1 MTKAPD
7 AGIAHEVA
15 PGVRSVLAPNPSPMT
30 HWGTNTYL
38 VGEAE
43 VAVIDPGPDDAAH
56 LQAVLAATRGQTISH
71 ILVTHAHLDHAPLAA
86 RLAALTGAPVMG
98 YGAAHEGRS
107 AVMARLAA
115 SGHTGG
121 GEGVDQRFRPQTA
134 LRDADTV
141 QGADWALEVVATPGH
156 FSGHLCFAMGD
167 ILFSGDHVMG
177 WSSTLISPPDGDV
190 SAFMASCARLR
201 ERPEQ
206 LYLAGHGAPIA
217 AAAERL
223 EWLIAHRLEREAQ
236 ILDAL
241 GPEPQTI
248 GDLAAR
254 IYSDI
259 PPRMLPVAARNVF
272 AHLVDLTDRNLAIA
286 TPELGDDAGYCS
298 A

>member
-1 MTKAPD
+1 MTKAPQT
-7 AGIAHEVA
+7 GIAHEVA

-43 VAVIDPGPDDAAH
+43 IAVIDPGPDDAAH
-56 LQAVLAATRGQTISH
+56 LQAVLSATRGQTISH

-86 RLAALTGAPVMG
+86 RLAARTGAQVMG
-98 YGAAHEGRS
+98 FGAAHDGRS
-107 AVMARLAA
+107 TIMAELAA
-115 SGHTGG
+115 AGHTGG
-121 GEGVDQRFRPQTA
+121 GEGVDSGFQPHTA
-134 LRDADTV
+134 LRDTDTV

-156 FSGHLCFAMGD
+156 FSGHLSFAMGD

-190 SAFMASCARLR
+190 RAFMSSCARLQK
-201 ERPEQ
+201 RPERRF
-206 LYLAGHGAPIA
+206 LAGHGAPIDTP
-217 AAAERL
+217 AERL

-236 ILDAL
+236 ILNAL

-248 GDLAAR
+248 GDLAAQ

-259 PPRMLPVAARNVF
+259 PPRMLPVAARNLF
-272 AHLVDLTDRNLAIA
+272 AHLIDLTERNLAVA
-286 TPELGDDAGYCS
+286 TPELGFNAGYCS